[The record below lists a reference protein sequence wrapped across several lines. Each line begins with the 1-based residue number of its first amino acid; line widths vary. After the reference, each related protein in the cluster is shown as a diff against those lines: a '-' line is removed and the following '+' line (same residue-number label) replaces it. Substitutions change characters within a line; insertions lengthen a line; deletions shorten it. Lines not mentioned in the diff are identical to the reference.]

1 MLNLSSAQYVSLV
14 MIISGLALFYILKT
28 KNNSWK
34 QLTAK
39 YVITK

>member
-28 KNNSWK
+28 KK
-34 QLTAK
+34 
-39 YVITK
+39 